1 METEVKSLYD
11 DVMTLKAAI
20 EEAIMKGQKSMADLN
35 DIPESGVISDEDSDR
50 THMNGGSG
58 VVGWVDNF

>member
-1 METEVKSLYD
+1 LETEAKSLYD

-20 EEAIMKGQKSMADLN
+20 EEAIMKGQKSFGGLS
-35 DIPESGVISDEDSDR
+35 DITESGVISDEDLDR